1 MHASNNYSPS
11 FNHRY
16 EAEEQAEIVKKK
28 ISYLVIKR
36 GNEPQIIDRRGT
48 LFAK

>member
-1 MHASNNYSPS
+1 MPKYIMHASNNYSPS

-28 ISYLVIKR
+28 SHISLPR
-36 GNEPQIIDRRGT
+36 EEMNPR
-48 LFAK
+48 L